1 MRLLQYSNSMQKY
14 KLKKKWNK
22 ILLIQWVVLVVFIVV
37 FGGYLYEN
45 VQVDRVETNNRKTS
59 RVATVE
65 ESKIYYNVT
74 GQNGYT
80 VILESNSGY
89 GSVEWSNVTKKSPK
103 DMKFLYYDRSGYG
116 RSEKIDKQ
124 RTPEQ
129 EAKELHTLIQK
140 SQYKAP
146 YVFVGNE
153 YGSLIVDAYNKL
165 YGNEIAGVVLINPIE
180 NAQLETLDKIKE
192 TSSLMGQKVLGS
204 IGMMRIAENLGIINL
219 DEEIVYGLSKSNA
232 ELYKNFR
239 VNSKYP
245 TMKLKEMKGLK
256 DYKSDYSWIHE
267 GKKEAV
273 ILKSSDDLS
282 EDREKVKDFSHIEI
296 ANIDGNGTSA
306 VINDWE
312 AVLNAIE
319 NVISRLPNV
328 D

>member
-59 RVATVE
+59 RVATVD

-165 YGNEIAGVVLINPIE
+165 YGDEIAGVVLINPIE
-180 NAQLETLDKIKE
+180 NAELETLDKIKE
-192 TSSLMGQKVLGS
+192 ISSLMGQKVLGS

-256 DYKSDYSWIHE
+256 GYKSDYSWIHE

-296 ANIDGNGTSA
+296 AKIEENGTSA

>member
-165 YGNEIAGVVLINPIE
+165 YGDEIAGVVLINPIE
-180 NAQLETLDKIKE
+180 NAKLETLDSIKK
-192 TSSLMGQKVLGS
+192 TSSLMGQKVVGS

-245 TMKLKEMKGLK
+245 TMKLKELKGLK
-256 DYKSDYSWIHE
+256 DYKSDYSWIYE

-296 ANIDGNGTSA
+296 AKIEGKGTSA